1 MARQFTRRA
10 HRPTLKWD
18 DFAFSALALSAG
30 DTSAV
35 VISPVTESQ
44 TIVRTRGEL
53 LCWMDGAPTP
63 PRLIRV
69 GIGLLVQQAGA
80 TATVSPLTDG
90 DAPWF
95 WYETFHIGY
104 EEAVIDVIDYPGL
117 ALFRKTIDV
126 KAMRI
131 LRPAQEVVCVVEQA
145 TVDGAASI
153 NAVVSARM
161 LFQQA

>member
-90 DAPWF
+90 DAPFF
-95 WYETFHIGY
+95 WYDVVTLMSDNTAAGGAPQQPMASSR
-104 EEAVIDVIDYPGL
+104 AVVDG
-117 ALFRKTIDV
+117 
-126 KAMRI
+126 KAMRV
-131 LRPAQEVVCVVEQA
+131 LRPDQDIFVVIETADVVGA
-145 TVDGAASI
+145 SASDIGFDGRFLIAD
-153 NAVVSARM
+153 
-161 LFQQA
+161 